1 MHNIFRLNIEKF
13 NVHHNKSITITF
25 NFHSF
30 ILGLLFLLYHIDVF
44 DVQKSIQAVKLILNK
59 KIIISL

>member
-30 ILGLLFLLYHIDVF
+30 ILGLLFLLYHTDVF
-44 DVQKSIQAVKLILNK
+44 DVQKSIQA
-59 KIIISL
+59 